1 MNDILD
7 SELSLPCGKV
17 LKNRICKSALT
28 ERIAEGDNLVN
39 QKHLNLYEKWAEGNV
54 GTVLTG
60 NVQVDKRYLESAG
73 NVAIEKSNYKDQLSL
88 LKKWTEVGT
97 KNNTNLWMQI
107 SHAGRQ
113 TPGDLNMNPV
123 APSNVGLKIPGRK
136 YGTPKPLSNDEIED
150 VIERFIFTAKIAQD
164 TGFTGIQI
172 HSAHGYLMSE
182 FLSPDINRREDQ
194 WGGSLEN
201 RSRILL
207 RIINGCRKELGENFP
222 ISVKLNSADFQ
233 KGGFS
238 AEDSSK
244 VAAMLSDAKI
254 DLLEISGG
262 TYEQPRLLGLDG
274 VSINPERSEV
284 RKEST
289 IAREAYFLAY
299 TEEIKKVI
307 DIPLMVTGGFR
318 SRVAMEDAINKGA
331 CEIIGIGR
339 PLCSDPL
346 SIKKLLDKEI
356 DILPMF
362 EKTLSIGPGWLS
374 SNSPFRLIQA
384 INAFGI
390 QSWFYSQIRRIS
402 EGLDPDLSMN
412 PLKAFRSD
420 GKIDKQTVQ
429 SYKSYNKS

>member
-1 MNDILD
+1 MYKKWSAGGAGIL
-7 SELSLPCGKV
+7 
-17 LKNRICKSALT
+17 
-28 ERIAEGDNLVN
+28 
-39 QKHLNLYEKWAEGNV
+39 
-54 GTVLTG
+54 LTG
-60 NVQVDKRYLESAG
+60 NVQVDRRYLEGPG
-73 NVAIEKSNYKDQLSL
+73 NVAIEKNSYYEQYDF
-88 LKKWTEVGT
+88 LKKWAEAGT
-97 KNNTNLWMQI
+97 SNNTQLWMQI

-113 TPGDLNMNPV
+113 TPGDINKSPLS
-123 APSNVGLKIPGRK
+123 PSSVQLKIPGAS
-136 YGTPKPLSNDEIED
+136 YGVPTPMSVEDIED
-150 VIERFIFTAKIAQD
+150 VIERFIFVAKIAKE
-164 TGFTGIQI
+164 TGFTGIQL
-172 HSAHGYLMSE
+172 HSAHGYLLSQ
-182 FLSPDINRREDQ
+182 FLSPDINLRTDE
-194 WGGSLEN
+194 WGGSIEN

-207 RIINGCRKELGENFP
+207 SIINGCRKELGENFP

-274 VSINPERSEV
+274 VSINPERSEA

-402 EGLDPDLSMN
+402 EGLDPDLSLH
-412 PLKAFRSD
+412 PLKAFRRD

-429 SYKSYNKS
+429 SYKSYNKP